1 MSKKWTQSLVKEIR
15 KKEEERQSN
24 LPFLFLPKEG
34 GEIKVEIIDQTF
46 TQIFKGE
53 EGLDGRIT
61 DWDQPQIKVL
71 DFSDNR
77 QKAFKPHASLAS
89 LIWLRCEESGKDPL
103 DMEGLVFEITKTGY
117 DHTVKL
123 VETARF
129 VDGDKHKDDEMASEE
144 QVRDVVKK
152 VIDDNEGMSAKELLL
167 WSKEYLRE
175 EKLNSE
181 DKIIRKV
188 ISELITKEE

>member
-1 MSKKWTQSLVKEIR
+1 MSKKWNQSLVKEIR

-34 GEIKVEIIDQTF
+34 GKIKIEMIDQTF

-53 EGLDGRIT
+53 EGLDGRVT
-61 DWDQPQIKVL
+61 DWDQPQIKVV

-89 LIWLRCEESGKDPL
+89 LIWLRCEEAGENPL
-103 DMEGLVFEITKTGY
+103 DMEGLVFDVTKDGY
-117 DHTVKL
+117 DHTVTL
-123 VETARF
+123 VKTARF

-144 QVRDVVKK
+144 QVREVLKK
-152 VIDDNEGMSAKELLL
+152 VILDNPEMGIKEISL
-167 WSKEYLRE
+167 WSLEYLKEEGLKADKKLVSKLIAE
-175 EKLNSE
+175 EKE
-181 DKIIRKV
+181 
-188 ISELITKEE
+188 